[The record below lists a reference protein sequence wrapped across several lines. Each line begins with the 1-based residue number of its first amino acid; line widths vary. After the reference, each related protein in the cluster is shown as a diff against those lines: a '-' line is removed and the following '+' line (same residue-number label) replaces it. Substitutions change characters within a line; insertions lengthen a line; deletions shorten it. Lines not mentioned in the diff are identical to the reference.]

1 MHFPEGLEN
10 TPFKWRAF
18 ASHTLQARQA
28 IQAILP
34 PPAPSNEGPEYCRLL
49 WRDDDAEAYK
59 RR

>member
-1 MHFPEGLEN
+1 MQSPEGLEN

-18 ASHTLQARQA
+18 QALNTLQALQA
-28 IQAILP
+28 LLP
-34 PPAPSNEGPEYCRLL
+34 PPAPSNEGPDYYRLL